1 MKKFFLSALLLFA
14 FVVESTAQWGT
25 MKSLLESIPVTA
37 PPTSDMSKQL
47 KKWVVLNEENRK
59 FPEAIYR
66 DFQRTQ
72 PEVYSDPDREEYC
85 AAYCQFRKPGNDN
98 YTVLGVSLGEADVT
112 STLLVTYDLNG
123 TQLDWV
129 EVDAKFSDIKLKQ
142 YNITPEM
149 NLFVYELKP
158 TSPTPIYFYED
169 YIQKKISSLNAQRI
183 DTVYQIDDDGKVNK
197 LSEKKYQPKDY
208 SMTIL
213 ETADIWNGNE
223 VPLQ

>member
-59 FPEAIYR
+59 FPDVIYR
-66 DFQRTQ
+66 DFLRTQ
-72 PEVYSDPDREEYC
+72 AEVYSDPDREEYC
-85 AAYCQFRKPGNDN
+85 AAYCQIRKPGNDN

-142 YNITPEM
+142 YKITPEM
-149 NLFVYELKP
+149 KLFVYELKP
-158 TSPTPIYFYED
+158 TSPTPIYYYED
-169 YIQKKISSLNAQRI
+169 YIQKKVASLNARRI
-183 DTVYQIDDDGKVNK
+183 DTVYQIDDNGKVNK

-208 SMTIL
+208 SMTTL

-223 VPLQ
+223 TPLQ